1 MKYEEQLVSAA
12 DKPTVKTGD
21 VIIVVLF
28 LWSSEPVRTRKGDSE
43 IKKC

>member
-21 VIIVVLF
+21 VIIIVLF
-28 LWSSEPVRTRKGDSE
+28 LGPLNLLELGKVILR
-43 IKKC
+43 